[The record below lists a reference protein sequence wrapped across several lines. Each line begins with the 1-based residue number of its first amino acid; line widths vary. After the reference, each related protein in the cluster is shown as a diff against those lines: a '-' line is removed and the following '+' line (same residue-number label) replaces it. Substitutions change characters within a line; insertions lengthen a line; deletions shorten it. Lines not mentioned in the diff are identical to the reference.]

1 MENTFSKVGHRN
13 YAVVDETSLSEEE
26 KEAVKMAREFHGIM
40 GAVPMSYQVVDSAN
54 STIFYGRV
62 HHAMG
67 YTIVLDENKKVR
79 FIQKGSLTE
88 DQVSLLNKGVPK
100 EAARGRL
107 KYLIFLIQESMR

>member
-1 MENTFSKVGHRN
+1 MENTSKIGHRN
-13 YAVVDETSLSEEE
+13 YALINEKTLTAEEI
-26 KEAVKMAREFHGIM
+26 EAVRKAREFRGII